1 MEDLQTIKERYIKV
15 AIEQAERMINALKNG
30 NINSLDYAAWLAGD
44 INYHIEKLVSE
55 LKKNEK

>member
-15 AIEQAERMINALKNG
+15 SIEQAERMITALKNG

-44 INYHIEKLVSE
+44 INHHIEKLVAE